1 MWELRLF
8 FVSSLSA
15 AFVQVQGDTGLH
27 GWEKWRQHCSCQG
40 ERKSGCGSVVQD
52 VWLIA
57 SLWFLRCSRAGKK
70 YLELGSYHNI
80 FIFPHSYA
88 CLYLILLCFFCQ
100 KYVRY
105 VMIFILNCVPSFVS
119 ILHFSVGSFTFH
131 SFITNPIIT
140 SSHWS
145 LTAKDIF
152 ILLVHMEINLL
163 SEMKLSTSSSFHS
176 RDMGVLHVLSF

>member
-1 MWELRLF
+1 
-8 FVSSLSA
+8 
-15 AFVQVQGDTGLH
+15 
-27 GWEKWRQHCSCQG
+27 
-40 ERKSGCGSVVQD
+40 
-52 VWLIA
+52 
-57 SLWFLRCSRAGKK
+57 
-70 YLELGSYHNI
+70 
-80 FIFPHSYA
+80 
-88 CLYLILLCFFCQ
+88 
-100 KYVRY
+100 
-105 VMIFILNCVPSFVS
+105 MIFILNCVPSFVS

-131 SFITNPIIT
+131 NFITYPIIT